1 MKTDQHIQSK
11 SQRYENVPSSGCC
24 FSEVSTTGGF
34 CCLKKAHS
42 GPLGRGRAPGDPAG
56 PGAGARRV
64 KAVMAEESARAWE
77 ASGGAGGRRRA
88 CGPPGVMLRFSPQGR
103 AEEPSA
109 PLQTSTHAWWSKD
122 EGFGPHDPVPGVL
135 GGSQALRTP
144 APQRQHDYGE
154 RQDQHH
160 GTPSAPSIGSLPKTE
175 GVSCQNHSGL

>member
-1 MKTDQHIQSK
+1 MKTSLPMA
-11 SQRYENVPSSGCC
+11 VV
-24 FSEVSTTGGF
+24 FSEVATTGRF

-42 GPLGRGRAPGDPAG
+42 APVGRGRPCPRRPCRTGG
-56 PGAGARRV
+56 RARRV
-64 KAVMAEESARAWE
+64 KAVMAEESAHAWE

-103 AEEPSA
+103 AAEPSA
-109 PLQTSTHAWWSKD
+109 PLQTSTHAGRSED

-135 GGSQALRTP
+135 GGGQALRTP

-160 GTPSAPSIGSLPKTE
+160 GTPSAPGIRSLPKTE
-175 GVSCQNHSGL
+175 GMSCQDHSGL